1 MNTSGEAA
9 DQVVRMSLEVGEA
22 ALKITGAGAKQ
33 LAVIL
38 YAVLKEQKKTK
49 GRARLETL
57 VRSGKPLTVYS
68 VKESDLKQF
77 VTEAKRYGILY
88 CAVRN
93 PKGSID
99 GMVDVVVK
107 EEDAPRINRIV
118 ERFKFASVTEAAQI
132 KTEIEKSREEKSHG
146 KSRET
151 LSAQAGPDTGKPKQ
165 KEEPSQEQKA
175 MSGESP
181 AVPQQER
188 PEKSQEDRLMDELFG
203 EPVKKEGKQQ
213 NPSLAKTEKSR
224 LSEPI
229 SVRPDKTAEGTSKLY
244 APSAPK
250 KPSVRKELREI
261 QAARKKEAESKVA
274 SEKRATDLR
283 LSSIKLKQESAKR
296 SIDRLTEL
304 KKMDYSYSI
313 VMDKV
318 ELAFSEMAK
327 NGKLKDSLIGW
338 IAEAAIGL
346 DRKNAVVS
354 YSLLCPVDDGMLR
367 AAEALVKERT
377 GASLSLSLDENKTSE
392 LGVIVSSTDGK
403 ISYNNLLSTRI
414 RRYMKDIRKIVQ
426 EENAR

>member
-151 LSAQAGPDTGKPKQ
+151 SFGESGAGYRKVKTERGTVTGRESNIRGIPGGSTAGTSGEVTGGQDHGRTVWGTGK
-165 KEEPSQEQKA
+165 
-175 MSGESP
+175 
-181 AVPQQER
+181 ER
-188 PEKSQEDRLMDELFG
+188 GKTTKPLFG
-203 EPVKKEGKQQ
+203 KDRE
-213 NPSLAKTEKSR
+213 
-224 LSEPI
+224 I
-229 SVRPDKTAEGTSKLY
+229 
-244 APSAPK
+244 
-250 KPSVRKELREI
+250 PSVRAYLRE
-261 QAARKKEAESKVA
+261 AR
-274 SEKRATDLR
+274 
-283 LSSIKLKQESAKR
+283 Q
-296 SIDRLTEL
+296 
-304 KKMDYSYSI
+304 
-313 VMDKV
+313 
-318 ELAFSEMAK
+318 
-327 NGKLKDSLIGW
+327 N
-338 IAEAAIGL
+338 
-346 DRKNAVVS
+346 
-354 YSLLCPVDDGMLR
+354 
-367 AAEALVKERT
+367 
-377 GASLSLSLDENKTSE
+377 
-392 LGVIVSSTDGK
+392 
-403 ISYNNLLSTRI
+403 
-414 RRYMKDIRKIVQ
+414 RRGYF
-426 EENAR
+426 